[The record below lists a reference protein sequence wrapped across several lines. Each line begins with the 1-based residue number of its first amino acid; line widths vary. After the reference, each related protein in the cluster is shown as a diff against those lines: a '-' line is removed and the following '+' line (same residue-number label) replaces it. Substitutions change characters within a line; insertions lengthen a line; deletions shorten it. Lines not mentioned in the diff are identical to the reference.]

1 MNVGLVVEG
10 PTDEAVYRA
19 LLPRI
24 RNNLGAL
31 QVRPCG
37 GKSKLKHSFVGH
49 LKEFQRNTAWQ
60 IDAALIIRDSDCH
73 LPLPIEQQLRQVLNA
88 SGFTPNFPVEFF
100 ATPCMLESWLVSDIG
115 AIRAVAG
122 GRGANSEADLE
133 HLLIAPQQS
142 ADDDDTFNRVLIQL
156 GLPRTPAVYSEIASA
171 VDFALVRER
180 CGYFREFCRRVEL
193 H

>member
-10 PTDEAVYRA
+10 PTDEAAYGK
-19 LLPRI
+19 LIQRI
-24 RNNLGAL
+24 RNNIGVL

-37 GKSKLKHSFVGH
+37 GKSRLKNCFVGH

-60 IDAALIIRDSDCH
+60 IDAAFILRDSDCH
-73 LPLPIEQQLRQVLNA
+73 PPLQIEQQLQDVLNA

-100 ATPCMLESWLVSDIG
+100 ATPCMLESWLISDIA
-115 AIRAVAG
+115 AIRTVAG

-133 HLLIAPQQS
+133 HLLITPQHS
-142 ADDDDTFNRVLIQL
+142 ANDDDAFDRVLIQL
-156 GLPRTPAVYSEIASA
+156 GLPRTPAVYAEIASA
-171 VDFALVRER
+171 ADFTLVRQR
-180 CGYFREFCRRVEL
+180 CGYFREFCRRVAL

>member
-10 PTDEAVYRA
+10 PTDEAVYRI
-19 LLPRI
+19 LLQRI

-49 LKEFQRNTAWQ
+49 LKEFQRNAAWQ
-60 IDAALIIRDSDCH
+60 INAAFILRDSDCH
-73 LPLPIEQQLRQVLNA
+73 TPLKIEQQLRDVLSA

-115 AIRAVAG
+115 AIRTVAG
-122 GRGANSEADLE
+122 GRGANSEAHLE
-133 HLLIAPQQS
+133 HLLITPQQS
-142 ADDDDTFNRVLIQL
+142 ANDDDAFNRVLIEM
-156 GLPRTPAVYSEIASA
+156 GLPRTPAVYAEIASGM
-171 VDFALVRER
+171 DFTLVKQR
-180 CGYFREFCRRVEL
+180 CGYFREFCRRVAL